1 MTASGY
7 ILFDKPAGRTSF
19 SALSGFKRALP
30 GSRIGHTGTLD
41 SFATGLLV
49 VMVGGYSRLSSWFV
63 GLDKV
68 YEADVRF
75 GLETDTLDPN
85 GTVTKK
91 GAVPSREALEET
103 VPAFMGSIEQ
113 VPPEYSAIHVSG
125 ERASERARKG
135 ESFRLAPRKVAI
147 QELSIVSFSG
157 DTARIHVHCSSGTY
171 IRALARDMAAACGS
185 CAHLSGLRRTKVGP
199 FSVSDACA
207 SADEGAAD
215 HLRRL
220 NPGDAALLGLGFGFL
235 PEALEPAFANGIP
248 LALGGIAVE
257 GEPEGDIAV
266 FSASRKLLGLVGR
279 RAGRLV
285 YRLVISR
292 ETEDEG

>member
-19 SALSGFKRALP
+19 SALNGFKRALP

-49 VMVGGYSRLSSWFV
+49 VMAGSYSRLASWFV

-85 GTVTKK
+85 GIVTKR
-91 GAVPSREALEET
+91 GAVPSREALEGT
-103 VPAFMGSIEQ
+103 IPSFTGSIEQ
-113 VPPEYSAIHVSG
+113 IPPEYSAIHVAG

-135 ESFRLAPRKVAI
+135 ESFKLAPRKVTIYALTI
-147 QELSIVSFSG
+147 DSFSG
-157 DTARIHVHCSSGTY
+157 DTARILVHCSSGTY
-171 IRALARDMAAACGS
+171 IRALARDMATACGS

-199 FSVSDACA
+199 FSVSDACT
-207 SADEGAAD
+207 SADQGAAD
-215 HLRRL
+215 HLRQL
-220 NPGDAALLGLGFGFL
+220 NPDDAAPLGLGLGFL
-235 PEALEPAFANGIP
+235 PKALEPAFANGIP
-248 LALGGIAVE
+248 LALGGVVVE
-257 GEPEGDIAV
+257 GQSEGDIAV
-266 FSASRKLLGLVGR
+266 FSAERKLLGLITR
-279 RAGRLV
+279 TAGRLG
-285 YRLVISR
+285 YRLVIPQ
-292 ETEDEG
+292 EAGGAQ